1 MKKWMSYILAV
12 GLMAGA
18 ASAALWPF
26 SSDKKEGQT
35 PSASVAAPEVSPIQR
50 SEDKVKQRKQ
60 LSPEQIEKMKAR
72 HEELKKLGD
81 AARNETDPAKKELLV
96 GQLRAKLTAMADERQ
111 ANLKKRIDDAE
122 KELPKLKE
130 RLAEAEKNK
139 SANIEK
145 RIQRILAGEPM
156 DLPKGTSKKEGGKKG
171 VKTPVAE

>member
-35 PSASVAAPEVSPIQR
+35 PSASVAAPEISPIQR
-50 SEDKVKQRKQ
+50 SEGKGDQRKQ

-96 GQLRAKLTAMADERQ
+96 GQLRAKLTQMADERQ
-111 ANLKKRIDDAE
+111 AEIKKRIDSAE

-130 RLAEAEKNK
+130 RLAQSEKNK

-145 RIQRILAGEPM
+145 KIQRILAGESIEP
-156 DLPKGTSKKEGGKKG
+156 LKRASKKAGKKDS
-171 VKTPVAE
+171 KAPVAE

>member
-50 SEDKVKQRKQ
+50 SEDKGKQRKQ
-60 LSPEQIEKMKAR
+60 LSPEQVEKMKAR
-72 HEELKKLGD
+72 YEELNKLGE
-81 AARNETDPAKKELLV
+81 AARNEPDPAKKELLV
-96 GQLRAKLTAMADERQ
+96 GLLRAKLTQMADERQ
-111 ANLKKRIDDAE
+111 AEIKKRIDSAE

-130 RLAEAEKNK
+130 RLTQSEKNK
-139 SANIEK
+139 SSNIEK
-145 RIQRILAGEPM
+145 KIQRILAGELIEP
-156 DLPKGTSKKEGGKKG
+156 PKRDPKKAGQKG
-171 VKTPVAE
+171 AKAPVAE